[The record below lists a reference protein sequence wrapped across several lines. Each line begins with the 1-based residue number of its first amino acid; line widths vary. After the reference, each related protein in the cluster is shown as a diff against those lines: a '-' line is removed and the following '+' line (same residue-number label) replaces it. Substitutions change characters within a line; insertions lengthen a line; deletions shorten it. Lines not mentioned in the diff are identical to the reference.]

1 VSVSQPVGYRIPS
14 QVGLTTL
21 SRVLTKH
28 GKVIRRD
35 EATRVVAAVVADF
48 YTTGDP
54 DEVIGRLSH
63 GQLSAADLVVSAATG
78 SDLIRQAAEFI
89 DLLHAQMHHLSALPM
104 PAHLDLRFC
113 LQFYDDRD
121 DPNGRWTYV
130 LLGTNCD
137 VLEQAWQRVNGVEQF
152 AVTTSDDP
160 GKARGTDPE
169 WAQRAATWERV
180 TRPFRSSSPI
190 TWSAPE
196 PELLFAVTESLR
208 EPAEDV
214 TRADAG
220 ELTVTM
226 IIDEV
231 GRQLAGV
238 AGVDLA
244 TLTNELLAVQ
254 GREATAL

>member
-1 VSVSQPVGYRIPS
+1 MSVSKPVGYRIPS
-14 QVGLTTL
+14 QLGLTTL

-28 GKVIRRD
+28 GKITRRD
-35 EATRVVAAVVADF
+35 EATRVVARVVADF
-48 YTTGDP
+48 VTTGNP
-54 DEVIGRLSH
+54 GEVIGRLSH
-63 GQLSAADLVVSAATG
+63 GQLSAADLVVSSATG

-104 PAHLDLRFC
+104 PAHLDLRFR

-121 DPNGRWTYV
+121 DPNREWTYV

-137 VLEQAWQRVNGVEQF
+137 VLEQAWQRVVGVEQF
-152 AVTTSDDP
+152 AVPTSDEP
-160 GKARGTDPE
+160 GDARGTDPE

-180 TRPFRSSSPI
+180 TRPFRNSSPI

-208 EPAEDV
+208 EPAEDAM
-214 TRADAG
+214 RAEAG

-226 IIDEV
+226 VIDEV
-231 GRQLAGV
+231 ARHLA
-238 AGVDLA
+238 DLPGIDHD
-244 TLTNELLAVQ
+244 TLTKQLLAVQ
-254 GREATAL
+254 GREPTAL